1 MSARTPDQDDGRG
14 RRFPAGDARAA
25 APRPMY
31 FPGLSAVALALL
43 GGCSVGPDYQRP
55 EATTIPAAYS
65 GQSGGWKV
73 AQPQAQLPKGEWW
86 ETFGDPRL
94 NALEAQA
101 TASNQQLKAAVQQF
115 AEARATLESIRG
127 DLYPGLAVSGQY
139 TRQRISANSPLT
151 TTGNAVGQSS
161 TFNDYLVPLDASY
174 EFDLWGRVRRSVES
188 AQAQA
193 QASADDLEAV
203 RLAVQA
209 EVASD
214 YFAVQTLD
222 SEQAVLRSSVEVFSK
237 SHGLTVDRRAGGV
250 ATDLEV
256 AQAETVLKTT
266 QAQLPEVALTRAQY
280 EHALALLTGRTA
292 SQFRVPESTSPA
304 APPVIPAGLPSEL
317 LERRPDISAAER
329 RMAAANAGIGV
340 AKAAF
345 FPSFQLSG
353 LAGLDSINSGS
364 LLSASSGMWALGPS
378 LTLPLFEGGR
388 LRAGLSLAT
397 ANYLELVANYRQ
409 TVLAAFTEVEDSLAA
424 QSLLSSQYEA
434 EGEALLAAR
443 KQLELANNRYR
454 DGLVTYLEVATA
466 ESTELNIEFST
477 VQIRGRQLAAAVN
490 LVKSLG
496 GGWRDPNLNGRHAG
510 APSMGELSRDASSL
524 PESSQDLRAKT

>member
-1 MSARTPDQDDGRG
+1 MLLS
-14 RRFPAGDARAA
+14 
-25 APRPMY
+25 
-31 FPGLSAVALALL
+31 GLSAAALALL
-43 GGCSVGPDYQRP
+43 GGCAVGPDYQRP
-55 EATTIPAAYS
+55 EATTIPAAYAS
-65 GQSGGWKV
+65 ESGGWKV
-73 AQPQAQLPKGEWW
+73 ARPQAQLPKGEWW
-86 ETFGDPRL
+86 EAFGDPRL
-94 NALEAQA
+94 NALEAEA
-101 TASNQQLKAAVQQF
+101 AASNQQLKAAVQQF
-115 AEARATLESIRG
+115 AEARATV
-127 DLYPGLAVSGQY
+127 DLTRADFYPSVAVSGQY
-139 TRQRISANSPLT
+139 TRQRTSANSPLS
-151 TTGNAVGQSS
+151 TTGVPLGQSS
-161 TFNDYLVPLDASY
+161 TYNDFAVPLDASY

-193 QASADDLEAV
+193 QASADDVGAV

-214 YFAVQTLD
+214 YFTVQTLD
-222 SEQAVLRSSVEVFSK
+222 SEEAVLRSSVEVFSK

-266 QAQLPEVALTRAQY
+266 QAQLPEVALMRAQY

-292 SQFRVPESTSPA
+292 SQFKIAESTSPA

-329 RMAAANAGIGV
+329 RMAAANASIGV

-345 FPSFQLSG
+345 FPSFQLNG
-353 LAGLDSINSGS
+353 LAGLDSISTGN
-364 LLSASSGMWALGPS
+364 LLSASSGLWALGPS

-388 LRAGLSLAT
+388 LRAGLGLAT
-397 ANYLELVANYRQ
+397 ATYLESVANYRQ
-409 TVLAAFTEVEDSLAA
+409 TVLAAFSEVEDSLAA
-424 QSLLSSQYEA
+424 QNLLSSQYEA

-496 GGWRDPNLNGRHAG
+496 GGWRDPILSGRQAG
-510 APSMGELSRDASSL
+510 APSMGELSRDASSP
-524 PESSQDLRAKT
+524 PESSQDQGDKS